1 MKKKGV
7 TLIEIVIVIAI
18 AFLMVAVVDSMLI
31 SYLKSY
37 KVTLLQSKGINYLS
51 EALAIIEKEVN
62 QDSNKVITKENVI
75 KISYS
80 NGTTLN
86 YIKCI
91 NGCLY
96 ILYGEEARIPTNKSP
111 KSMIIDDVEEF
122 VAIRSKKTLYIKI
135 IWCNGQKIERCLLI
149 ENAN

>member
-1 MKKKGV
+1 MKKRGV
-7 TLIEIVIVIAI
+7 TLIEIVIVMAV

-31 SYLKSY
+31 SYLNNY
-37 KVTLLQSKGINYLS
+37 KVTVLQSKGINYLS

-62 QDSNKVITKENVI
+62 QDTNKVITEENVI
-75 KISYS
+75 KIDHY
-80 NGTTLN
+80 NKNTKN

-91 NGCLY
+91 NRSLY
-96 ILYGEEARIPTNKSP
+96 VLYGEEFTIPTNRSP
-111 KSMIIDDVEEF
+111 KGMIIDDVEEF

-135 IWCNGQKIERCLLI
+135 TWCDGQKIERCLLI